1 MIGPI
6 RIKPIIKR
14 DNENNFE
21 IKIILLFSLPNIFDM
36 YNIVI
41 VSGTTAIL
49 IIEIASTAWI
59 NFGKNTRMIF
69 GKTVTPSIE
78 IPIEIKIKIFFKFLF
93 ESPLESCGNKYLK
106 EIEEK
111 IIRIEKICNDKE

>member
-1 MIGPI
+1 
-6 RIKPIIKR
+6 
-14 DNENNFE
+14 
-21 IKIILLFSLPNIFDM
+21 
-36 YNIVI
+36 
-41 VSGTTAIL
+41 
-49 IIEIASTAWI
+49 
-59 NFGKNTRMIF
+59 MIF

-111 IIRIEKICNDKE
+111 IIRIEKTQKILHYVPET